1 MRKNKFKSC
10 SKIFSLPT
18 GQFFFVLYFI
28 LFLFI
33 LFFFF
38 CTPDPLHA
46 LLVILHPQMS
56 FLIQPAFHQVST
68 ADKDS
73 SLLPGM
79 MTVTSCSTR
88 PLVHSLLAYCSL
100 LAPSTSAVAYMSPFS
115 YLTISLTL
123 K

>member
-18 GQFFFVLYFI
+18 GHFFFFFVLYFI
-28 LFLFI
+28 LFY
-33 LFFFF
+33 FFLHTSPTP
-38 CTPDPLHA
+38 CTFGHSPP
-46 LLVILHPQMS
+46 HPPKLS

-79 MTVTSCSTR
+79 MTVTSCSTH

-100 LAPSTSAVAYMSPFS
+100 LAPSTSAIAYMPPFS